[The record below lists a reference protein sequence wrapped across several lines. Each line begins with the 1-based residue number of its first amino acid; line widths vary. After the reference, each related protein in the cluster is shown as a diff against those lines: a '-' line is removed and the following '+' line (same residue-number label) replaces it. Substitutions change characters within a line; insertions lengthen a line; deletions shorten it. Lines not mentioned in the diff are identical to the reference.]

1 MRSLHFIAI
10 IVLVVAFVSIEA
22 ANNVQSSLRKN
33 LFSNYDR
40 LAKPDAQVE
49 MKVGL
54 NIYSLGYCPV
64 KEVRD
69 ISLIQN

>member
-33 LFSNYDR
+33 LFSNYDH
-40 LAKPDAQVE
+40 LAKPDGQVE

-54 NIYSLGYCPV
+54 KIHSLGYCPV